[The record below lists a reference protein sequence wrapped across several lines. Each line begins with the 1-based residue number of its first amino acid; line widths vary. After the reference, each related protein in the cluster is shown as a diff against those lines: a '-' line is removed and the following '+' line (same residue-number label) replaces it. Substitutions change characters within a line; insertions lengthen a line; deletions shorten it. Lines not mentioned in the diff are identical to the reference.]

1 VLAAIIFGVVIG
13 WEFRI
18 RNFDDIEPYPN
29 TPRRTIGFEVNLV
42 SVDPT
47 VGTMIVDWFIVN
59 DTACNGTNMSICTE
73 VDIFFDTNLLRLD
86 DADNSTTPSNGL
98 PTNPIFHWIPSVQG
112 DHRANLA
119 AFRTTIALFSRER
132 TASTLQ
138 AYPFDVYSA
147 QIFIFAQ
154 VSGTNDSVKVIKAM
168 TQGIAV
174 GFTAM
179 TEHHPD
185 DESSATLGFINDSI
199 VLRRNVLVKAYALVI
214 VVGVWLITLL
224 FLVSTISLTFGYHQP
239 KEVLVIP
246 VATMFTISSL
256 RGTMPGAPSGFG
268 AVIDYVGLLPCLAII
283 VISAAVTI
291 GFLIFF
297 GRVDEKHTTND
308 TIWDSFMKWC
318 GRGDSKVKHAF
329 VQTC

>member
-1 VLAAIIFGVVIG
+1 
-13 WEFRI
+13 
-18 RNFDDIEPYPN
+18 
-29 TPRRTIGFEVNLV
+29 
-42 SVDPT
+42 
-47 VGTMIVDWFIVN
+47 MILDWFIIN
-59 DTACNGTNMSICTE
+59 DTACNGVNMSICTE

-86 DADNSTTPSNGL
+86 DTSNSTTPSNGL
-98 PTNPIFHWIPSVQG
+98 PTDPIFHWIPSAQS
-112 DHRANLA
+112 DHRANIP
-119 AFRTTIALFSRER
+119 AFRTTIALFSRDR

-147 QIFIFAQ
+147 QIFVFAQ

-174 GFTAM
+174 GFTA
-179 TEHHPD
+179 TAEHHDD
-185 DESSATLGFINDSI
+185 DEGSSTIGFIDDGI
-199 VLRRNVLVKAYALVI
+199 ILRRNALVKAYALVI
-214 VVGVWLITLL
+214 VIGVWFITLL
-224 FLVSTISLTFGYHQP
+224 FLVSTISLTFGYEQP

-291 GFLIFF
+291 GYLILF
-297 GRVDEKHTTND
+297 GRVDEKNN
-308 TIWDSFMKWC
+308 TIWDGFKI
-318 GRGDSKVKHAF
+318 RHKVPDAEAGTPK
-329 VQTC
+329 QSS